1 MTKLSE
7 REIARRLAGQATPEP
22 PPDLADRIKADIP
35 ASVRLDRQAV
45 RPGRRWLL
53 PPPVEGLHPSWLAA
67 ACVLLVLGMGMVA
80 AHIPVQ
86 PDEVWKWMALSGVV
100 HIDDIVVTAP
110 APSRSPGTAVA
121 LAPPPAAKG
130 LRVPVPARRTFAPAT
145 RDGESAAAAA
155 DAVAN
160 EPARPA
166 AAPEPHASE
175 EAAGMSVAPP
185 PFASAPAVPA
195 TDAPRP
201 VRARGAVGRDANTV
215 IVVVLGEAGR
225 PCEGVTVT
233 LERVGGGASRT
244 RTARTDSGGRATFRG
259 VPPASYRAL
268 AAAPAIVPAQVVV
281 TVASERAGARAEL
294 RVRSRPRR

>member
-7 REIARRLAGQATPEP
+7 REIARRLAGQTTPEP
-22 PPDLADRIKADIP
+22 PSGLADRIKAEIP
-35 ASVRLDRQAV
+35 ESVRLDPHAL
-45 RPGRRWLL
+45 RPRRRWLL

-80 AHIPVQ
+80 ARIPVP
-86 PDEVWKWMALSGVV
+86 PDDVWKWMALAGVV

-110 APSRSPGTAVA
+110 APSRSPGTAIA
-121 LAPPPAAKG
+121 MAAPQAAKG

-145 RDGESAAAAA
+145 HDDESVTAAAAA
-155 DAVAN
+155 VAT
-160 EPARPA
+160 EPA

-175 EAAGMSVAPP
+175 ETAGMSVAPP
-185 PFASAPAVPA
+185 PFASAPAAPA
-195 TDAPRP
+195 ADGMRR
-201 VRARGAVGRDANTV
+201 VRARGAVGRDANAV
-215 IVVVLGEAGR
+215 IVVVLDEAGR
-225 PCEGVTVT
+225 PCERVTVT

-244 RTARTDSGGRATFRG
+244 WTARTDSGGRATFRG
-259 VPPASYRAL
+259 VPPARYRAL
-268 AAAPAIVPAQVVV
+268 ATAPAIVPAQVVV

>member
-7 REIARRLAGQATPEP
+7 REIARRLAGRATPEP
-22 PPDLADRIKADIP
+22 PPGLADRIKADIP
-35 ASVRLDRQAV
+35 ASLRLDRQAV
-45 RPGRRWLL
+45 RPERRWLM

-86 PDEVWKWMALSGVV
+86 PDDVWKWMALSGVV

-121 LAPPPAAKG
+121 MAPPQAAKG
-130 LRVPVPARRTFAPAT
+130 LRVPVPARRTFVPAT
-145 RDGESAAAAA
+145 RGGESAAAAA
-155 DAVAN
+155 DAVAS
-160 EPARPA
+160 EPAPPA
-166 AAPEPHASE
+166 AAPEPRASE

-185 PFASAPAVPA
+185 PPAVPA
-195 TDAPRP
+195 TDAPSP
-201 VRARGAVGRDANTV
+201 VRARGAVARDANTV
-215 IVVVLGEAGR
+215 IVAVLDEAGR

-244 RTARTDSGGRATFRG
+244 WTARTDSGGRATFRG

-294 RVRSRPRR
+294 RVRTRPRR